1 MALVRT
7 SNNPA
12 DWIDIGYA
20 SGRVST
26 HGGRMVGGALVV
38 APPKPPVTRVAA
50 AGPITPRPSSI
61 PRCGLP
67 MRMQGRG
74 GRPLGEFCARR
85 QGHKPGVCK
94 SAQAVANDNARRR
107 SRDFGKETR

>member
-1 MALVRT
+1 VRT

-20 SGRVST
+20 SGRVSSGRI
-26 HGGRMVGGALVV
+26 GGSMII
-38 APPKPPVTRVAA
+38 APPRPSVTKAIST
-50 AGPITPRPSSI
+50 GPITPRPSSI

-67 MRMQGRG
+67 MNQGRG

-107 SRDFGKETR
+107 SRDFGR

>member
-38 APPKPPVTRVAA
+38 APPRPLVTRSSV
-50 AGPITPRPSSI
+50 GTINPRPSGI

-67 MRMQGRG
+67 MTG
-74 GRPLGEFCARR
+74 GRFCGRR
-85 QGHKPGVCK
+85 EGHPTGVCK
-94 SAQAVANDNARRR
+94 SVEAVAHDNARRR
-107 SRDFGKETR
+107 SRDKR